1 MRAPTR
7 PVTTIISS
15 MSMVY
20 NIVGHGRPAVRRRSN
35 RRNGVV
41 VALYPKFSHHS
52 WVDVSGEGHLPVNI
66 SNVEDLTVLAMY
78 KRVGSKEFHF
88 NGSPTK
94 I

>member
-7 PVTTIISS
+7 SVIIIISS
-15 MSMVY
+15 MSMTY
-20 NIVGHGRPAVRRRSN
+20 NTVGHGRSAVRRRFN
-35 RRNGVV
+35 RRSGVV
-41 VALYPKFSHHS
+41 IALYPKFSHHS
-52 WVDVSGEGHLPVNI
+52 WVDVSEEGHLSVDI

-88 NGSPTK
+88 NGSSTK